1 MITTFLNDE
10 EICALTGRKIKSLQ
24 ITALRSMGIP
34 YFVNATGHPVVTRS
48 AIEGKKEK
56 EEPKKWAPN
65 VLRKAA

>member
-1 MITTFLNDE
+1 
-10 EICALTGRKIKSLQ
+10 
-24 ITALRSMGIP
+24 MGIP